1 MIEYCIYCIDSVMS
15 IQMGQRRVF
24 PACLQGCGTARMPE
38 KDLGSP
44 GTGVKGTCVVWVL
57 ETEPGSLEEQQVLL
71 TIKQALQPHKWFLIM

>member
-1 MIEYCIYCIDSVMS
+1 MVRALFYGLDSVMS
-15 IQMGQRRVF
+15 IQMGQRSVF

-38 KDLGSP
+38 KDWGSP